1 MKKYI
6 FSALAIAAMMVSCNN
21 AAPKMDEQP
30 ASSDTAVSGMKI
42 AIIEVDSLMT
52 QYTFAKDYSVTL
64 ERKSNNARNTLT
76 QKGNAL
82 QAAVN
87 NFQQKL
93 NNNGFQS
100 REQAASVQ
108 NAIQRQ
114 QNDLQALQARLENE
128 LASETAKFNEA
139 LRDSLQNF
147 LLVYNKDKKYDLILS
162 KAGDNIL
169 YAETKYDITQDVIN
183 GLNKRYKPAAKKA
196 DEKKA
201 DDKKAD
207 DKKADDKKEDAKK

>member
-207 DKKADDKKEDAKK
+207 DKKEDAKK